1 MSDLPSG
8 WVEATLSAVTTIN
21 PVADKK
27 SIALEAWV
35 NFVPMPAV
43 GAETGRID
51 VSEQRRF
58 AKVKTGYTPFLEND
72 VLFAKITPCMENGK
86 MAVVPKLPHLFGFG
100 STEFHVLRCP
110 EGVLP
115 EFVYL
120 HVSSLKFRYDAE
132 HNMTGAVGQKRVPEP
147 YLAQTAFPLP
157 PTNEQRRIMGKV
169 ESLFTELD
177 KGEES
182 LRAARA
188 RAGLYRQSLLKYAF
202 EGHLTA
208 DWRAANPDKL
218 ETPEILLA
226 RIQVERD
233 TRYKQALDDWQ
244 IDLEKWRDA
253 GEQGKKPAKPKRQN
267 DFVTLSHEVVVELP
281 QVPEKWGYSKLANLG
296 DLGRGKSKHRPRN
309 DPRLLGGPYPLIQT
323 GDVKSAGRIIREYT
337 QSYTEFGLSQSKL
350 WPKGTLCIT
359 IAANIAET
367 AFLGFDSC
375 FPDSV
380 VGFSS
385 FEEMI
390 SPFYIE
396 LFIKGVR
403 QRIEAYAPA
412 TAQKN
417 INLTTL
423 EELVIPLCSPAEQA
437 EIVSRLEAK
446 LSTLDALEVQIEA
459 QLARSKAL
467 RQSILKQAFAGK
479 LVAQDPSD
487 EPASELLKRIQA
499 EKAATSKPTRKKK
512 AAHAS

>member
-1 MSDLPSG
+1 MRIIGSVPSS
-8 WVEATLSAVTTIN
+8 EM
-21 PVADKK
+21 K
-27 SIALEAWV
+27 SNAA
-35 NFVPMPAV
+35 
-43 GAETGRID
+43 
-51 VSEQRRF
+51 RF
-58 AKVKTGYTPFLEND
+58 YDND
-72 VLFAKITPCMENGK
+72 VLYGR
-86 MAVVPKLPHLFGFG
+86 
-100 STEFHVLRCP
+100 LR
-110 EGVLP
+110 
-115 EFVYL
+115 
-120 HVSSLKFRYDAE
+120 
-132 HNMTGAVGQKRVPEP
+132 P
-147 YLAQTAFPLP
+147 YLNKVVRPRFDGLASAEFIVFEGNDALDAAFLQLRLNASDFVTFSSHLNEGDRPRVDFPQIGVFKLRLP
-157 PTNEQRRIMGKV
+157 PLNEQRRIVSKI
-169 ESLFTELD
+169 ESLFAELD

-182 LRAARA
+182 LRAAKA
-188 RAGLYRQSLLKYAF
+188 RAGLYRQSLLKHAF

-208 DWRAANPDKL
+208 DWRAANPDKHEDP
-218 ETPEILLA
+218 ETLLT
-226 RIQVERD
+226 RIQKERD
-233 TRYKQALDDWQ
+233 SRYKQALEDWQ
-244 IDLEKWRDA
+244 DALAKWRAA
-253 GEQGKKPAKPKRQN
+253 GEEGKKPAKPKRQN
-267 DFVTLSHEVVVELP
+267 QFFSLKHEEITELP
-281 QVPEKWGYSKLANLG
+281 QIPDQWGYSKLANLG

-323 GDVKSAGRIIREYT
+323 GDVKSAGRVIRNHS
-337 QSYTEFGLSQSKL
+337 QSYSEFGLSQSKL

-367 AFLGFDSC
+367 AFLGFDGC

-390 SPFYIE
+390 SPLYIE

-423 EELVIPLCSPAEQA
+423 EELVVPLCSPAEQA

-446 LSTLDALEVQIEA
+446 LSTLDALEAQIDG

-479 LVAQDPSD
+479 LVPQDPND
-487 EPASELLKRIQA
+487 EPASELLKRIKA
-499 EKAATSKPTRKKK
+499 EKAAAPKPKRKKK